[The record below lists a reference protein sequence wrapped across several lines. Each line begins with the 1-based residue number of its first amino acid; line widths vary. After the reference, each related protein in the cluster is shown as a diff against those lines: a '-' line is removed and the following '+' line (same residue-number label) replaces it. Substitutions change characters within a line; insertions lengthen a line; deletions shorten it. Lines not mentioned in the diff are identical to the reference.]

1 MTMRRRAVLAGIAGT
16 AATMLA
22 QQIGVLAQPLITD
35 DQDPTTVPPPDPPPS
50 DPPPS
55 DPSPSA
61 DPPAAPVAPVAPA
74 AAVAPVAPAKPVATK
89 PDLSDPKYSLNLY
102 PPLKKTLDGP
112 PRSGEFALTADDL
125 NLRANPSY
133 NSNVL
138 TVIPGGSQVT
148 VEGKVKDGFF
158 PINFRS
164 GLGWVDNKF
173 LQRLG
178 PEIPSPIGVGTL
190 LEGTSLFEAPDA
202 GSKQIANWVPGMQ
215 LTYFAEVDGGQYKGT
230 KRWYK
235 VLSLPER
242 YVSTWSV
249 FGTPIP
255 GLQDPAPLPKTGPLG
270 WVGQLQS
277 SANVRLGPSTN
288 QTAVKTWPAG
298 RRVLVYAEVNGEA
311 YAGST
316 KWYQVASPPEQSL
329 FLHSSFVT
337 KQADIMRVDKP
348 AFTGRW
354 FNTDLANQVVTAYSG
369 ATPLLIAQ
377 VASGRSGHDTDTGTF
392 PTISR
397 LASQRMQAD
406 NLFGSDYFNLDAIPY
421 ISYFTGSG
429 ESFHG
434 TYWHDMFGQPQS
446 HGCLNCSLPVS
457 QWILTWAP
465 LGTQVI
471 VH

>member
-1 MTMRRRAVLAGIAGT
+1 MRRRAVLAGIAGT
-16 AATMLA
+16 AAAMLA
-22 QQIGVLAQPLITD
+22 QQIGVLAQPLTTD
-35 DQDPTTVPPPDPPPS
+35 DQTTPPPDPPPS
-50 DPPPS
+50 DPPPPPPP
-55 DPSPSA
+55 DPSPPA
-61 DPPAAPVAPVAPA
+61 DPPAAPVAPAAPA
-74 AAVAPVAPAKPVATK
+74 APVAPAKPVATK

-102 PPLKKTLDGP
+102 PPLKKILDGP
-112 PRSGEFALTADDL
+112 PRSGEFALAADDL
-125 NLRANPSY
+125 NLRANPSS
-133 NSNVL
+133 NSQVI

-148 VEGKVKDGFF
+148 IEGKVKDGFF

-164 GLGWVDNKF
+164 GLGWADGKF
-173 LQRLG
+173 LQCLG

-190 LEGTSLFEAPDA
+190 LEGTPLFDSPDA
-202 GSKQIANWVPGMQ
+202 SSKQIANWVPGMQ
-215 LTYFAEVDGGQYKGT
+215 LTYFAEVDGGSYKGT

-242 YVSTWSV
+242 YVSTWTV
-249 FGTPIP
+249 FGTPTP

-277 SANVRLGPSTN
+277 GANVRLGPSTS

-298 RRVLVYAEVNGEA
+298 RRVLVYGEVKGDA

-337 KQADIMRVDKP
+337 KQADILRVDKP

-354 FNTDLANQVVTAYSG
+354 FDADLTNQVVTAYSG

-377 VASGRSGHDTDTGTF
+377 VASGKSGHDTDTGTF

-397 LASQRMQAD
+397 LASQRMQGD

-465 LGTQVI
+465 LGTQVV